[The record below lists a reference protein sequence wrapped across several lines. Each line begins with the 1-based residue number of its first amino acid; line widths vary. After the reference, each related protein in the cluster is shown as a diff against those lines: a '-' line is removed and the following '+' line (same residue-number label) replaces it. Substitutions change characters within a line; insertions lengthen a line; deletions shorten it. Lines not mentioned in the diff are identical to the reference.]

1 MTQTIIGDGVRTP
14 PSPRPL
20 RSDGSRRAG
29 WPLALPLAVFTLL
42 LFVGPFLTV
51 IQSAIFVDGVDLGF
65 GNFAQALASPV
76 FWRSILNTLIT
87 SLCAV
92 GVTAVIALPFAYGLV
107 MKPTGRQV
115 MLALLFAP
123 LVINGVV
130 RIYGLQATLNLINQT
145 LIDAGLIA
153 SPLPLNY
160 SMLGIVIGFVVFQFP
175 LMAISVYSS
184 LARLDLSLIAA
195 ARTLGA
201 GRLQVLRHVVL
212 PAATPGLISG
222 GILVF
227 ANSAGSYILPAML
240 GGGRVLTLPQL
251 IYNSVSTDVNWDYG
265 SALAL
270 ILVVIV
276 VPFLWVASLRQRAPK
291 ESR

>member
-1 MTQTIIGDGVRTP
+1 MTEALIGGGVQPTAP
-14 PSPRPL
+14 PASGPR
-20 RSDGSRRAG
+20 GTSRWAG
-29 WPLALPLAVFTLL
+29 WTLSLPLAVFTVL

-51 IQSAIFVDGVDLGF
+51 IQSALFVDGVSFGL
-65 GNFAQALASPV
+65 GNFIQAFESPV
-76 FWRSILNTLIT
+76 FWRSVSNSLIT
-87 SLCAV
+87 SLWAV
-92 GVTAVIALPFAYGLV
+92 AITAAIALPFAYGLV

-145 LIDAGLIA
+145 LIDMGLIQTA
-153 SPLPLNY
+153 LPLNY
-160 SMLGIVIGFVVFQFP
+160 SIFGIIIGFVVFQFP

-184 LARLDLSLIAA
+184 LARLDHSLISA

-201 GRLQVLRHVVL
+201 DRLRVLVHVVL
-212 PAATPGLISG
+212 PSAVPGLISG
-222 GILVF
+222 AILVF

-251 IYNSVSTDVNWDYG
+251 VYNSVSTDVNWDYG

-270 ILVVIV
+270 ILVVLV
-276 VPFLWVASLRQRAPK
+276 VPFLWIASLRQRAPK
-291 ESR
+291 GSR